1 MRKLLFLLVF
11 LLFFNNSHSQ
21 KVYCQ
26 PMGEPEECILVYLA
40 AKEFIGDTN
49 LIIIFNPY
57 EPLIQS
63 LEGLTWQYNKN
74 MYLVSISSEIDSPLR
89 RLWVIFH
96 EMGHVIDMYNG
107 ILEPFPVKWK
117 GKEITNNM
125 PWEERPWE
133 ISANKWAETIWIKLL
148 EK

>member
-1 MRKLLFLLVF
+1 
-11 LLFFNNSHSQ
+11 
-21 KVYCQ
+21 
-26 PMGEPEECILVYLA
+26 
-40 AKEFIGDTN
+40 
-49 LIIIFNPY
+49 
-57 EPLIQS
+57 
-63 LEGLTWQYNKN
+63 